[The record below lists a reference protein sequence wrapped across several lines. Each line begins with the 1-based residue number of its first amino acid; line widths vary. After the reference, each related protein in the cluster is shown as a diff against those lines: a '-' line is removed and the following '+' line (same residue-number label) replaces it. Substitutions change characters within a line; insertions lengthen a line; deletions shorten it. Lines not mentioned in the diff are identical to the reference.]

1 MMGPYVAAKNLV
13 RKRITL
19 TPVTGGRKSNE
30 VGIAAFDQPPAVCF
44 GPCPA
49 DTGPSRHRKS
59 WPKTSTDGGVGH
71 RRLRKVCRELGR
83 GCAIV
88 QTGRPQRPVAK
99 HVRSNLWTP
108 GLELDTVAQAYTKT
122 LPGAPAGE
130 YVVIQYDSNV
140 EHQQAA
146 METPVPSLDGDG
158 QWRVSGYF
166 IQ

>member
-59 WPKTSTDGGVGH
+59 SPKRPRMAG
-71 RRLRKVCRELGR
+71 L
-83 GCAIV
+83 AIV
-88 QTGRPQRPVAK
+88 DSGKYAESSDAAAQSFKPAVPKDQWQSMLGQTCGP
-99 HVRSNLWTP
+99 L
-108 GLELDTVAQAYTKT
+108 G
-122 LPGAPAGE
+122 
-130 YVVIQYDSNV
+130 
-140 EHQQAA
+140 
-146 METPVPSLDGDG
+146 
-158 QWRVSGYF
+158 
-166 IQ
+166 